1 MKKPLLVLSVLLL
14 GMFLLQACGPSEEE
28 QRQAEQARLDSLEQV
43 RADSIARVRADSIA
57 RVEEEERLA
66 EQREAERRE
75 REMRDYRFS
84 DTGKLTVQ
92 VDSWRTIEFAKAGL
106 QLWKNRGFDNAY
118 LVEWGDEESGELWY
132 RLRIGRFA
140 SPQMAERLQ
149 YVLMQD
155 YEQVSWVDNYR
166 DLPRVDPERVRE
178 RRN

>member
-1 MKKPLLVLSVLLL
+1 MKKPLLIIFTLFFGL
-14 GMFLLQACGPSEEE
+14 FLLQACGPSEEE
-28 QRQAEQARLDSLEQV
+28 KRMAEQARLDSLEQV

-57 RVEEEERLA
+57 KAEEEARLA
-66 EQREAERRE
+66 EQREKERKD

-106 QLWKNRGFDNAY
+106 ERWKDRGFDNAY
-118 LVEWGDEESGELWY
+118 LVEWGEEESGEVWY

-149 YVLMQD
+149 YVLNED
-155 YEQVSWVDNYR
+155 YGQISWVDNYR
-166 DLPRVDPERVRE
+166 DLPRVDPDRVRE
-178 RRN
+178 GN